1 MSIKTTQSI
10 SKKKK
15 LENDTD
21 DAQTIQKQPS
31 FEEKINSI
39 WNQNELQ
46 I

>member
-15 LENDTD
+15 LEN